1 MSGAT
6 LGSGE
11 NDERETMVFVLGD
24 LTIWREGGK
33 LEVLGENSRQFQG
46 RVIRT
51 MMVRRYIIL

>member
-33 LEVLGENSRQFQG
+33 LEVLGENSR
-46 RVIRT
+46 
-51 MMVRRYIIL
+51 